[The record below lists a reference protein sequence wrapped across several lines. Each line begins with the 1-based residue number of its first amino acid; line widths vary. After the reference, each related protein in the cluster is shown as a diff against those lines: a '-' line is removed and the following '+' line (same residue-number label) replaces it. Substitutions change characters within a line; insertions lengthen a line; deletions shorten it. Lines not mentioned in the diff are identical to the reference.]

1 MSAIYQFQFHLYQ
14 RRFKR
19 PLQTSHGIW
28 EVREGIILQLIGEN
42 DRISWGEIAPLS
54 WFGSETLQQ
63 ALDFCKQLPSK
74 TSEETIFAI
83 SHELPACQFGFESA
97 ISNYKN
103 SPPPAPPYQGGEKM
117 AYPIDRDNRL
127 QRYSGLLPAGE
138 TAVQAMQMLWQKGH
152 RTFKWKIGVAEIEE
166 ELKMFDRLLQAM
178 HKMGDREPLLL
189 RLDANCGLNYH
200 QAKIWLRECDRINSL
215 SELNAKIE
223 FLEQPFPIDRFEEML
238 ELNSAFATDIALDES
253 AANLDRMQECY
264 RRGWR
269 GIFVIKPAI
278 AGSPSQLQKFCQT
291 HNIDAVFSSVFETEI
306 GRQAALDLA
315 DRIYPNSSRAL
326 GFGTDSF
333 F

>member
-1 MSAIYQFQFHLYQ
+1 MSAIYQFQFHPYQ

-74 TSEETIFAI
+74 IPEETIFAI